1 MTVKTIRALA
11 VVGACA
17 LVLSTGCFR
26 KKEQPESEGQEL
38 SKNPIA
44 AFGQIADAAKKME
57 QAAKESQDMKP
68 VEPIHFSKL
77 IELLPKAPAGW
88 TADGEP
94 RGETTNAM
102 GFKVSMAEQ
111 SFSQEGKSLHVKV
124 TDGAYNAPLYT
135 VITMASQ
142 FARESTEGW
151 EKGVTFD
158 GNPGVEKWRKD
169 GGDCDLTVVV
179 GKRYLVE
186 IDGSGVTPEI
196 VHGVWGS
203 VDRAKLAGLK

>member
-1 MTVKTIRALA
+1 MKTTRTLIVL
-11 VVGACA
+11 GTCS
-17 LVLSTGCFR
+17 LLLSTGCFR
-26 KKEQPESEGQEL
+26 KKEQPESEGKEL

-44 AFGQIADAAKKME
+44 ALGQIQDAVKKAE
-57 QAAKESQDMKP
+57 QAAKEAQDMKP

-111 SFSQEGKSLHVKV
+111 RYSQEGKSLQVKI
-124 TDGAYNAPLYT
+124 TDGAFNAPLYT
-135 VITMASQ
+135 VVTMAAQ
-142 FARESTEGW
+142 FARESTEGY
-151 EKGVTFD
+151 EKGVTYD

-169 GGDCDLTVVV
+169 GGDAELNVVV
-179 GKRYLVE
+179 GKRYFVE
-186 IDGSGVTPEI
+186 IQGSGITPEV
-196 VHGVWGS
+196 VHGVWAT
-203 VDRAKLAGLK
+203 VDKAKLASLK

>member
-1 MTVKTIRALA
+1 MKTTCTLV

-17 LVLSTGCFR
+17 LVLSAGCR
-26 KKEQPESEGQEL
+26 KKEAPEAEGKEL

-44 AFGQIADAAKKME
+44 AFGQIQEAVKKAE
-57 QAAKESQDMKP
+57 QAAKESQEMKP

-111 SFSQEGKSLHVKV
+111 SFSTEGKSLRVKI
-124 TDGAYNAPLYT
+124 TDGAFNAPLYT
-135 VITMASQ
+135 VITMAAQ
-142 FARESTEGW
+142 FARESTEGY
-151 EKGVTFD
+151 EKGVTLD
-158 GNPGVEKWRKD
+158 GSPGVEKWRKD
-169 GGDCDLTVVV
+169 GGDAELNVVV
-179 GKRYLVE
+179 GKRYFVE
-186 IDGSGVTPEI
+186 IEGSGITPE
-196 VHGVWGS
+196 VVRQTWAS